1 MFKRKNIVHEKHERD
16 EIGFAGSRRNDRFY
30 FRAFRVFRGLM
41 VLVSLMLPGYVLADD
56 MLHLYNWNNYISDDT
71 VTRFEQQCACRV
83 VQDYYSDNEEMLA
96 KLAAGATGYDLIV
109 PTGNAMESLI
119 RQKALRPVDK
129 NLLPNL
135 KNIDPAYLNTA
146 FDPGNRYSVPY
157 AYTLTLIGYNSEK
170 IRELGLPVDTWAVIF
185 EPRYLAKIKGRVTVL
200 DSQRELLAA
209 ALKYLGYP
217 ANDAD
222 ETHWKQARDL
232 IIRAKPYWAAFNASS
247 YIKELTVGNIWL
259 VHGYSND
266 IFQADLDA
274 QKASRK
280 FRIVAS
286 IPREGAVLALDS
298 MVLHKSGPRPD
309 LAHRFID
316 FMLEGKNSSELTN
329 LIGSGN
335 PNRDARQYIKPEV
348 AQNPAVSPGPEQL
361 ARLEMLRDLDRHQR
375 RVLSRIW
382 TEIKL
387 R

>member
-1 MFKRKNIVHEKHERD
+1 MW
-16 EIGFAGSRRNDRFY
+16 
-30 FRAFRVFRGLM
+30 RGL
-41 VLVSLMLPGYVLADD
+41 LILLFIGSAQADGV
-56 MLHLYNWNNYISDDT
+56 LHLYNCNNYISEET
-71 VTRFEQQCACRV
+71 VARFEAQCGCRV

-119 RQKALRPVDK
+119 RQRALRPLDK
-129 NLLPNL
+129 GMLPNL
-135 KNIDPAYLNTA
+135 KNIDPVYLNTP
-146 FDPGNRYSVPY
+146 FDPGNSYSVPY
-157 AYTLTLIGYNSEK
+157 AYTLTLIGYNREK
-170 IRELGLPVDTWAVIF
+170 IRELDLPVDSWAVIF
-185 EPRYLAKIKGRVTVL
+185 EPRYLEKIRGRVTVL

-209 ALKYLGYP
+209 ALKYLGYS
-217 ANDAD
+217 ANDTD

-247 YIKELTVGNIWL
+247 YIKELTVGSIWL

-274 QKASRK
+274 QKAGRK
-280 FRIVAS
+280 FRITSS

-309 LAHRFID
+309 LAHRFIN
-316 FMLEGKNSSELTN
+316 FMLDGRNGAELTN

-335 PNRDARQYIKPEV
+335 PNRDALQYIKPEIV
-348 AQNPAVSPGPEQL
+348 QNPAVFPEQKQQS
-361 ARLEMLRDLDRHQR
+361 RLEMLHDLDRHQR